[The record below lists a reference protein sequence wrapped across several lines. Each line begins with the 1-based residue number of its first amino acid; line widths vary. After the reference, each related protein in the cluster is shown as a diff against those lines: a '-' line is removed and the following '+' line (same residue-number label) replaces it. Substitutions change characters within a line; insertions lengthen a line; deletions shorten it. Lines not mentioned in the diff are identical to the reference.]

1 VNENENAIVSGSANA
16 MGSVNESANVN
27 ANVNGSVNES
37 VAFTLQENNFIF
49 ITTEKIKA

>member
-1 VNENENAIVSGSANA
+1 VNENANEMGSANENVNEMGSENENENES
-16 MGSVNESANVN
+16 GSVN
-27 ANVNGSVNES
+27 